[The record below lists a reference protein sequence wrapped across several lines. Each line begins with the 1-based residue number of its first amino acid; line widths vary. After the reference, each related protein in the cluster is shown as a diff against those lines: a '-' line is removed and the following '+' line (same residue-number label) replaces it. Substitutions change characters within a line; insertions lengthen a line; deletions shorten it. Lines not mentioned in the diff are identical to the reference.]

1 MLTEKDIEWLIRFLK
16 KKKKNKS
23 HPYSIYKRLDSEL
36 KTQTESERIEKGI
49 SYKQKL
55 QESRGSYTHIK

>member
-1 MLTEKDIEWLIRFLK
+1 MLPKKDRVADKILK
-16 KKKKNKS
+16 KKKNNS
-23 HPYSIYKRLDSEL
+23 HPYSIYKRLNSEL